1 MCSSKHLRI
10 FIMGFSGWATIKIY
24 PQKEA
29 RINHDCAGLDVHIHV
44 HIQHFVVGAVKTTS
58 SAIYTM
64 KTRHFLSQV
73 LCKLKLHSDELA
85 LS

>member
-1 MCSSKHLRI
+1 MT
-10 FIMGFSGWATIKIY
+10 W
-24 PQKEA
+24 
-29 RINHDCAGLDVHIHV
+29 AGLDVHIHV
-44 HIQHFVVGAVKTTS
+44 HIHHFVVGAVETTS